1 MTKRQ
6 CRYWCLG
13 PVVLFICS
21 LACAEDI
28 KEVWRA
34 DFLDGS
40 LEGANKPVFI
50 NATSREE
57 EPDRLIFRSEQG
69 VITLGGK
76 FDVMADW
83 AELTWPNLGE
93 LSLKDCPM
101 LEIRHRITGPEPDPV
116 FHVEVLPLYLSAD
129 GSQADITYYLSPPP
143 KQWQTSV
150 QRLVG
155 DEQIPAK
162 WRPHALVGLSIK
174 VHCKY
179 PSSMEI
185 DWIRLRGLNAAEQ
198 RREEQWLELTSDGPP
213 AEPAVLQEF
222 FPFGMYDDS
231 SDTGAHHIT
240 HRHAFDV
247 MARHH
252 LNYKQA
258 GFLHVHDGSLT
269 LGPTP
274 KAAEQTG
281 MRMSARIRPILH
293 RFANGGTDAAR
304 AYVKPWVDIIADH
317 PAVIGYD
324 IGDERPILDFW
335 AAAGSARILE
345 QLDRRRFSS
354 LTFAHY
360 AVANIATYKSYL
372 GLYLSDNYP
381 LGYGF
386 GPDYLYEWCY
396 KVARES
402 ENKRHWIVLQTF
414 GDSRTRRWRSGA
426 ILPNVAQLRLMT
438 YGSIAGGARGII
450 YYTFNGD
457 LFEALLD
464 QWCNPLN
471 DLLDEVS
478 RLGELLIPIGR
489 CMLDAE
495 VDFDTVVEHDN
506 KDHMIVGVLH
516 APDRGVNYLVVVN
529 RNVESA
535 ESTSI
540 ELPAAW
546 QDRKV
551 LDLTSLKVTSGQLQV
566 SLSPGNGHIYMIG
579 SAEQC
584 RVEAGAIG
592 VNRIEE
598 SLRVM
603 TADISTA
610 DSWGLNVSQV
620 LDLQQVAQKVVQH
633 GGRLDL
639 DEQNRLDIGERH
651 VHKAGELLETLLA
664 GHEPYAGIRSQLDQ
678 IGRSMGEVEPVMYD
692 DHRDAQIVQI
702 MGPWRDPYWKLH
714 SRWAQAY
721 GMLLKGESEGLSSLV
736 QAIAMG
742 SESLLADV
750 LKTLGSRSMYPD

>member
-6 CRYWCLG
+6 CKYWYLC
-13 PVVLFICS
+13 PAVAVLFISS
-21 LACAEDI
+21 LGSAEDI

-34 DFLDGS
+34 DFDDGS
-40 LEGANKPVFI
+40 LDGANKPVFI

-57 EPDRLIFRSEQG
+57 EPNRLIFRSDQG
-69 VITLGGK
+69 VVTLGGK

-93 LSLKDCPM
+93 LSLQDCPM
-101 LEIRHRITGPEPDPV
+101 LEIRHRITGPDPDPV
-116 FHVEVLPLYLSAD
+116 FHVEVVPVYLSAD

-143 KQWQTSV
+143 KQWKTSV

-162 WRPHALVGLSIK
+162 WRPRALIGLSIK

-185 DWIRLRGLNAAEQ
+185 DWIRLRGFTAAERQ
-198 RREEQWLELTSDGPP
+198 LEAQWLELTNNGPP

-281 MRMSARIRPILH
+281 MRISARIRPILH
-293 RFANGGTDAAR
+293 RYADGGAEAA
-304 AYVKPWVDIIADH
+304 AGYVKPWVDIIADN

-324 IGDERPILDFW
+324 IGDERPSLDFW
-335 AAAGSARILE
+335 AAAGSARVLE
-345 QLDRRRFSS
+345 QLDPRRFSA
-354 LTFAHY
+354 LNFAHY
-360 AVANIATYKSYL
+360 GVANIATYKSYL
-372 GLYLSDNYP
+372 CLYLSDNYP

-386 GPDYLYEWCY
+386 SPDYLYEWCY
-396 KVARES
+396 KVARDS
-402 ENKRHWIVLQTF
+402 DNKRHWIVLQTF

-426 ILPNVAQLRLMT
+426 ILPDVAQLRLMT

-457 LFEALLD
+457 LFEALMD

-471 DLLDEVS
+471 DLIDEVS

-495 VDFDTVVEHDN
+495 VDFEAVVEHDN
-506 KDHMIVGVLH
+506 KDHVIVGVLN

-529 RNVESA
+529 RNVESDK
-535 ESTSI
+535 STTI

-546 QDRKV
+546 QDRQV
-551 LDLTSLKVTSGQLQV
+551 LDMSSLKLMSGQLQV

-584 RVEAGAIG
+584 RAEAEAIG

-603 TADISTA
+603 KADMTTARNWRLD
-610 DSWGLNVSQV
+610 VSPV
-620 LDLQQVAQKVVQH
+620 VGLQQAAQSAAAG

-639 DEQNRLDIGERH
+639 GEQH
-651 VHKAGELLETLLA
+651 VRKAGELLKGLLA
-664 GHEPYAGIRSQLDQ
+664 GHEPYVRIRSRLDQ
-678 IGRSMGEVEPVMYD
+678 IGRSMGEMEPVMYY
-692 DHRDAQIVQI
+692 DHRDAQMVQD
-702 MGPWRDPYWKLH
+702 MAPWRDPYWQLH

-721 GMLLKGESEGLSSLV
+721 GMLLEGDSEGLALRV
-736 QAIAMG
+736 QAIATE

-750 LKTLGSRSMYPD
+750 RKMLGDRSMYPD